1 MNINFKNKEY
11 KVKIWEMEH
20 LGSKV
25 VIDTETTIAPFTQTP
40 DLVLFQ
46 AYGGGN
52 EVFLVRNRDI
62 NLFLGKHYDSILI
75 AHNAPFDVDV
85 IHKHLDSR
93 VLYDKYDRCLIHD
106 TNVMYKLLHLAASG
120 FVPFKTNLAFLADRF
135 LNVELKKDERR
146 ENFGQFLNK
155 EIEEIPEEYVE
166 YACLD
171 VIATYQVYNKLLE
184 YISNHDK
191 YNTLLSLDIQVK
203 GDLALSHIHKNG
215 IGFDV
220 DSKNAWLEEKDKE
233 IEKLNYALGDWGLIR
248 GVPGYKE
255 QYRYIVED
263 VLKLNVPYR
272 YKKLLVRRSQS
283 GSWFY
288 AESGMI
294 EINNKK
300 VKVEEGQG
308 VHGEPSL
315 SSQREDLE
323 IYYNIPFIKH
333 YLDYMELEKAT
344 SFVRGMND
352 KVTHPKYSLLM
363 NTGRTS
369 CSGGKNSC
377 NIQQIPKL
385 GGIRELFI
393 PKSKDNVLI
402 DVDYSALE
410 LATLSQVC
418 INMYGKSVMGDKIN
432 SGSDLLRYYA
442 SILYGKSED
451 KITKN
456 ERQAAKPASFGF
468 AGGLGCK
475 TFIQFAKGYGLN
487 LSQQDAQN
495 MKEKWFHAFPEMEEY
510 LKGEQGY
517 VFTMSGRKRAN
528 TSFCAEKNTPF
539 QGSASDGLKLALYEL
554 DKQSYHIVAEVHDQI
569 LVEAPRLNSDLTMK
583 KVQRIMEESMR
594 KVVPDVKIST
604 EGMVLERWTK

>member
-85 IHKHLDSR
+85 IHKYLDSR
-93 VLYDKYDRCLIHD
+93 ALYDKYDRCLIHD

-215 IGFDV
+215 IGFDTNERDEWLAQK
-220 DSKNAWLEEKDKE
+220 DSEL
-233 IEKLNYALGDWGLIR
+233 EKLGMWLGDWGLIR

-255 QYRYIVED
+255 QYRYVVED
-263 VLKLNVPYR
+263 VLKLDVPYR
-272 YKKLLVRRSQS
+272 YKKLLVRRSKS

-288 AESGMI
+288 DESGMI

-333 YLDYMELEKAT
+333 YLDYMEIEKAT
-344 SFVRGMND
+344 SFVRDLDSHVN
-352 KVTHPKYSLLM
+352 PRYNLLV

-369 CSGGKNSC
+369 CSSPNF
-377 NIQQIPKL
+377 QQLPKM
-385 GGIRELFI
+385 GGIREMFKAKEGHTFI
-393 PKSKDNVLI
+393 I
-402 DVDYSALE
+402 TDYSAIE
-410 LATLSQVC
+410 LATLAQVLYSRY
-418 INMYGKSVMGDKIN
+418 NRSVMRQKIN
-432 SGSDLLRYYA
+432 QGIDLHRYYA
-442 SILYGKSED
+442 ATYHSKPEAQV
-451 KITKN
+451 KKE
-456 ERQAAKPASFGF
+456 ERQMAKAPNFGF
-468 AGGLGCK
+468 PGGLGCK
-475 TFIQFAKGYGLN
+475 TFIQFSKGYGLD
-487 LSQQDAQN
+487 LDMPTAQR
-495 MKEKWFHAFPEMEEY
+495 MKEIWFRAFPEVEDYMKDE
-510 LKGEQGY
+510 KGF
-517 VFTMSGRKRAN
+517 VFTLTGRKRGK
-528 TSFCAEKNTPF
+528 TSYCAEKNTPF
-539 QGSASDGLKLALYEL
+539 QGLAADGAKLALYNL
-554 DKQSYHIVAEVHDQI
+554 DKAGFVIRGFVHDEIICEVPEELAVRKLKQQEE
-569 LVEAPRLNSDLTMK
+569 LMVSGMKQVVKDVAVRVESA
-583 KVQRIMEESMR
+583 
-594 KVVPDVKIST
+594 ISPFY
-604 EGMVLERWTK
+604 TK